1 MRRVA
6 TRRYVFAH
14 REASRF
20 HRISRTHSTRS
31 TRIPRGVEGAFSR
44 PRRRF
49 RRRASLL
56 GPGGRRRALINVGC
70 LIQDRDIVIPILHV
84 ITSTRPKG
92 SVSPLKRRRVAEQRG
107 VYHPRK
113 LGTLDAEL
121 DGCDDRLSAGE
132 EWPPVYEDAR
142 ATFRVERVGE
152 AGALHPVLDNE
163 LEGGRSVLREIV
175 ARWGRWILV
184 DRDYPIEHIG
194 GRRQRG
200 VVWHLGRQVHDDD
213 KGSPF
218 LRD

>member
-31 TRIPRGVEGAFSR
+31 TRIPRGVEGAVSR
-44 PRRRF
+44 PPACLRCPAGLLRRG
-49 RRRASLL
+49 A
-56 GPGGRRRALINVGC
+56 RRRALINVGC
-70 LIQDRDIVIPILHV
+70 LIQDRDIVIPVLHV
-84 ITSTRPKG
+84 ITGTRPKG

-113 LGTLDAEL
+113 LRTLHAEL

-132 EWPPVYEDAR
+132 EWPPVYQDAR
-142 ATFRVERVGE
+142 ATFGVERVGE
-152 AGALHPVLDNE
+152 AGAVHPVLDNE
-163 LEGGRSVLREIV
+163 LEGGRGVLREIV

-194 GRRQRG
+194 RRRQRR
-200 VVWHLGRQVHDDD
+200 VVWYL
-213 KGSPF
+213 
-218 LRD
+218 L